1 MNAPPYIIWDWN
13 GTLID
18 DVTAAVNALN
28 RMLSI
33 RGVAPVTRD
42 FYRANF
48 GFPVRP
54 FYAVAGLDMEKEDWD
69 KICTDFHQFIAEEP
83 DQHLRPDAKNALQ
96 LVLDQGGRQSI
107 LSALRQD
114 LLHRDTAR
122 EGIQSFFDTLFGV
135 DNLDGATKLSRG
147 HDLIAHLKSAGLL
160 SPDQPVFFIG
170 DTLHDAEVGSALG
183 ATPILVESGHQN
195 GDRLRASGNIV
206 VSSLI
211 AAVHAAIGGAGRKPI
226 GLARPSG
233 RAGR

>member
-1 MNAPPYIIWDWN
+1 MNTLPYIIWDWN

-18 DVTAAVNALN
+18 DVSAAVNALN

-42 FYRANF
+42 FYRAHF

-83 DQHLRPDAKNALQ
+83 DQHLRPDAKDALQ
-96 LVLDQGGRQSI
+96 LVRDMGVHQSI

-114 LLHRDTAR
+114 LLLRDTAH
-122 EGIQSFFDTLFGV
+122 EGVQAAFDGIFGV

-147 HDLIAHLKSAGLL
+147 HDLVAHLKSTGLL
-160 SPDQPVFFIG
+160 ASGQPLFFIG
-170 DTLHDAEVGSALG
+170 DTLHDAEVGVALG
-183 ATPILVESGHQN
+183 ATPILVEGGHQSSE
-195 GDRLRASGNIV
+195 RLCAAGYAV
-206 VSSLI
+206 APSLL
-211 AAVHAAIGGAGRKPI
+211 AAVNTALRH
-226 GLARPSG
+226 
-233 RAGR
+233 

>member
-1 MNAPPYIIWDWN
+1 MMNTPPYIIWDWN

-18 DVTAAVNALN
+18 DVSAAVNALN

-42 FYRANF
+42 FYRDNF

-83 DQHLRPDAKNALQ
+83 DQHLRPDAKDALQ
-96 LVLDQGGRQSI
+96 LVLDRGGHQSI

-122 EGIQSFFDTLFGV
+122 EGVQPFFDVLFGV

-147 HDLIAHLKSAGLL
+147 HDLISHLKATGALAANRPL
-160 SPDQPVFFIG
+160 FFIG
-170 DTLHDAEVGSALG
+170 DTLHDAEVGAALG
-183 ATPILVESGHQN
+183 ATPILVEGGHQSGNRLSASGH
-195 GDRLRASGNIV
+195 AV
-206 VSSLI
+206 VPSLI
-211 AAVHAAIGGAGRKPI
+211 DAVKYAFDRQ
-226 GLARPSG
+226 
-233 RAGR
+233 

>member
-1 MNAPPYIIWDWN
+1 MNTLPYIIWDWN

-18 DVTAAVNALN
+18 DVSAAVNALN

-42 FYRANF
+42 FYRAHF

-83 DQHLRPDAKNALQ
+83 DQHLRPDAKDALQ
-96 LVLDQGGRQSI
+96 LVRDMGGHQSI

-114 LLHRDTAR
+114 LLLRDTAH
-122 EGIQSFFDTLFGV
+122 EGVQAAFDGIFGV

-147 HDLIAHLKSAGLL
+147 HDLVAHLKSSGLL
-160 SPDQPVFFIG
+160 ASGQSLFFIG
-170 DTLHDAEVGSALG
+170 DTLHDAEVGVALG
-183 ATPILVESGHQN
+183 ATPILVEGGHQSSE
-195 GDRLRASGNIV
+195 RLRAAGYAV
-206 VSSLI
+206 APSLL
-211 AAVHAAIGGAGRKPI
+211 AAVNTALRH
-226 GLARPSG
+226 
-233 RAGR
+233 

>member
-1 MNAPPYIIWDWN
+1 MNTLPYIIWDWN

-18 DVTAAVNALN
+18 DVSAAVNALN

-42 FYRANF
+42 FYRAHF

-83 DQHLRPDAKNALQ
+83 DQHLRPDAKDALQ
-96 LVLDQGGRQSI
+96 LVRDMGGHQSI

-114 LLHRDTAR
+114 LLLRDTAH
-122 EGIQSFFDTLFGV
+122 EGVQAAFDGIFGV

-147 HDLIAHLKSAGLL
+147 HDLVAHLKSTGLL
-160 SPDQPVFFIG
+160 ASGQSLFFIG
-170 DTLHDAEVGSALG
+170 DTLHDAEVGVALG
-183 ATPILVESGHQN
+183 ATPILVEGGHQSSE
-195 GDRLRASGNIV
+195 RLRAAGYAV
-206 VSSLI
+206 EPSLL
-211 AAVHAAIGGAGRKPI
+211 AAVNTALRH
-226 GLARPSG
+226 
-233 RAGR
+233 

>member
-1 MNAPPYIIWDWN
+1 MNTLPYLIWDWN

-18 DVTAAVNALN
+18 DVSAAVNALN

-42 FYRANF
+42 FYRARF

-69 KICTDFHQFIAEEP
+69 KICTDFHRFIAEEP
-83 DQHLRPDAKNALQ
+83 DQHLRQDARDALQ
-96 LVLDQGGRQSI
+96 LVRDRGGRQSI

-122 EGIQSFFDTLFGV
+122 EEVLPFFDAIFGV

-147 HDLIAHLKSAGLL
+147 HDLISHLKSTGRLAP
-160 SPDQPVFFIG
+160 SQPLFFIG
-170 DTLHDAEVGSALG
+170 DTLHDAEVGAAIG
-183 ATPILVESGHQN
+183 ATPVLVDGGHQN
-195 GDRLRASGNIV
+195 GDRLRASGQIV
-206 VSSLI
+206 VPSLL
-211 AAVHAAIGGAGRKPI
+211 AAVNMALG
-226 GLARPSG
+226 
-233 RAGR
+233 

>member
-1 MNAPPYIIWDWN
+1 MNTLPYIIWDWN

-18 DVTAAVNALN
+18 DVSAAVNALN

-42 FYRANF
+42 FYRAHF

-83 DQHLRPDAKNALQ
+83 DQHLRPDAKDALQ
-96 LVLDQGGRQSI
+96 LVRDMGGHQSI

-114 LLHRDTAR
+114 LLLRDTAH
-122 EGIQSFFDTLFGV
+122 EGVQAAFDGIFGV

-147 HDLIAHLKSAGLL
+147 HDLVAHLKSTGLL
-160 SPDQPVFFIG
+160 ASGQSLFFIG
-170 DTLHDAEVGSALG
+170 DTLHDAEVGVALG
-183 ATPILVESGHQN
+183 ATPILVEGGHQSSE
-195 GDRLRASGNIV
+195 RLCAAGYAV
-206 VSSLI
+206 APSLL
-211 AAVHAAIGGAGRKPI
+211 AAVNTALRH
-226 GLARPSG
+226 
-233 RAGR
+233 